1 MSSWNK
7 LGQISRSKGLV
18 PILEISQ
25 GIFLWNMRM
34 LTVIG
39 KNRVFKELRGQGQ
52 RVKKLVPTER
62 SCHKKLSCEISKNS
76 AQCWKV
82 IKQWL

>member
-1 MSSWNK
+1 
-7 LGQISRSKGLV
+7 
-18 PILEISQ
+18 
-25 GIFLWNMRM
+25 MRM

-62 SCHKKLSCEISKNS
+62 SCHKKLSCEISKRQ
-76 AQCWKV
+76 AVEK
-82 IKQWL
+82 